1 MDNIY
6 DMTQQE
12 LHNRAFDKAY
22 SKLMHADIEIVKL
35 RQDIERRSFGSL
47 SESQVESMLSST
59 RIDQKVWRYISELI
73 EKNDKLWQQTN

>member
-22 SKLMHADIEIVKL
+22 SKLMHADIEIIKL

-47 SESQVESMLSST
+47 SESQVESMLNST

-73 EKNDKLWQQTN
+73 EKNDKL

>member
-47 SESQVESMLSST
+47 SESQVEGMLNST

-73 EKNDKLWQQTN
+73 EKNDKL

>member
-73 EKNDKLWQQTN
+73 EKNDKL

>member
-47 SESQVESMLSST
+47 SESQVESMLNST
-59 RIDQKVWRYISELI
+59 RIDQKVWQYISELI
-73 EKNDKLWQQTN
+73 EKNDKL

>member
-22 SKLMHADIEIVKL
+22 SKLMYADIEILKL
-35 RQDIERRSFGSL
+35 EEDIRRRSFGSL
-47 SESQVESMLSST
+47 SEGQVESML
-59 RIDQKVWRYISELI
+59 
-73 EKNDKLWQQTN
+73 

>member
-22 SKLMHADIEIVKL
+22 SRLMHADIEIVKL

-73 EKNDKLWQQTN
+73 EKNDKL

>member
-47 SESQVESMLSST
+47 SEGQVESMLNST

-73 EKNDKLWQQTN
+73 EKNDKL

>member
-47 SESQVESMLSST
+47 SESQVESMLNST

-73 EKNDKLWQQTN
+73 EKNDKL

>member
-22 SKLMHADIEIVKL
+22 SRLMHADIEIVKL
-35 RQDIERRSFGSL
+35 QQDIKRRSFGSL
-47 SESQVESMLSST
+47 SESQVEGMLNST

-73 EKNDKLWQQTN
+73 EKNDKL

>member
-47 SESQVESMLSST
+47 SESQVESMLNSM
-59 RIDQKVWRYISELI
+59 RIDQKVWQYISELI
-73 EKNDKLWQQTN
+73 EKNDKL

>member
-6 DMTQQE
+6 NMTQQE

-22 SKLMHADIEIVKL
+22 SKLMYADIEILKL
-35 RQDIERRSFGSL
+35 EEDIRRRSFGSL
-47 SESQVESMLSST
+47 SEGQVESMLYMA

-73 EKNDKLWQQTN
+73 EKNDKL

>member
-22 SKLMHADIEIVKL
+22 SKLMHVDIEIVKL

-47 SESQVESMLSST
+47 SESQVESMLNST

-73 EKNDKLWQQTN
+73 EKNDKL

>member
-22 SKLMHADIEIVKL
+22 SKLMHADIEIIKL

-73 EKNDKLWQQTN
+73 EKNDKL

>member
-22 SKLMHADIEIVKL
+22 SKLMHADIEIIKL

-47 SESQVESMLSST
+47 SESQVEGMLNST

-73 EKNDKLWQQTN
+73 EKNDKL

>member
-22 SKLMHADIEIVKL
+22 SKLMHADIEIVKATTKTS
-35 RQDIERRSFGSL
+35 RRRSFGSL
-47 SESQVESMLSST
+47 SEGQVESMLNT
-59 RIDQKVWRYISELI
+59 ARIDQKVWRYISELI
-73 EKNDKLWQQTN
+73 EKNDKL

>member
-22 SKLMHADIEIVKL
+22 SRLMHADIEIVKL

-47 SESQVESMLSST
+47 SESQVEGMLNST

-73 EKNDKLWQQTN
+73 EKNDKL

>member
-35 RQDIERRSFGSL
+35 RQDIKRRSFGSL
-47 SESQVESMLSST
+47 SESQVESMLNST

-73 EKNDKLWQQTN
+73 EKNDKL